1 MKTAMDLAYIREF
14 VALAS
19 SLSFSETA
27 EQMHISQSALSRH
40 IQALEKELGEPLFI
54 RSTRKM
60 ALSDLG
66 TRLLPFAEDITKSAE
81 QAEQLLS
88 QDRNSILI
96 GTAHNPHLYLIT
108 DSIICFCSEY
118 PDIHIRM
125 IEKDLDELQKDFLEH
140 RLSLVTMGFRSG
152 EKIPAPFIQAGI
164 SRIAALVPRQHFL
177 ADRKVI
183 SIHSLSGIPLI
194 IPPENSLLTENLL
207 DCFER
212 EGISMRIIY
221 QGSTQGGIRFLKF
234 HMGIMLA
241 DEKEA
246 GQYLADDLVLLPIA
260 EDISYV
266 FGLEYQS
273 RLSVPEQKFVSF
285 IRHLFETPRT

>member
-1 MKTAMDLAYIREF
+1 MDLAYIREF

-19 SLSFSETA
+19 SLSYSETA
-27 EQMHISQSALSRH
+27 ERMHISQSALSRH

-60 ALSDLG
+60 VLSDLG
-66 TRLLPFAEDITKSAE
+66 NRLLPFAEDITESAE
-81 QAEQLLS
+81 QAEHLLS
-88 QDRNSILI
+88 LHRDSILI

-108 DSIICFCSEY
+108 DSIIRFCSEY
-118 PDIHIRM
+118 PDLHIRM

-140 RLSLVTMGFRSG
+140 RLPLVTMGFRSG

-164 SRIAALVPRQHFL
+164 SRIAAMVPKQHFL
-177 ADRKVI
+177 ADRRVL
-183 SIHSLSGIPLI
+183 SVHSLSDIPLI
-194 IPPENSLLTENLL
+194 IPPGNSLLTESIRY
-207 DCFER
+207 CFER
-212 EGISMRIIY
+212 EGISPRVIY

-234 HMGIMLA
+234 HMGIMLI

-246 GQYLADDLVLLPIA
+246 DQYLTDDLVLLPIA

-285 IRHLFETPRT
+285 IRHLFETEHA